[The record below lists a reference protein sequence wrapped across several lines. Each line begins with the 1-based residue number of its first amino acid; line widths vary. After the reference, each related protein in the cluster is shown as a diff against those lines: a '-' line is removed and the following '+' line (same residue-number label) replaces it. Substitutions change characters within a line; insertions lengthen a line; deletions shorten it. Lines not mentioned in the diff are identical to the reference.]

1 MPNALEISSITIVA
15 SAADDDSAARDRPIT
30 GNDLE
35 TLGVSDNFLAASGFE
50 AKVGQAALLPEQS
63 PIVIAIG
70 LGTDEPS
77 AADIRTAA
85 SALWRAC
92 AQLESVT
99 TLLPLIAAPALGAE
113 VALQAVIEG
122 LLLASYR
129 FDELKGSPEATSQL
143 NQVTLVAPDGV
154 DGDLVLARA
163 GATAEAIALTRD
175 LVNRPGGSLT
185 ATQLADEAV
194 AVGESS
200 GLEVELWDRER
211 LAKEGCG
218 GILGVNAGSSEEP
231 RLVRLTWRPEDESRA
246 TLHLVGKGITFDTG
260 GLNLKTFEGMKEMK
274 IDMGGAAAVIGAM
287 KAIAAHSP
295 DVTVIGTCCCTDNQP
310 GPTAT
315 KPGDVLHIR
324 NGKTVEVLN
333 TDAEGRLVLA
343 DGLSLATEDQPDLII
358 DLATLTG
365 ACLVALGQRYAGLMG
380 NDEQAISRVQT
391 AARQAGERVWHLP
404 LPTEYRKQL
413 DSQTADLS
421 NIGSGRFGG
430 TLIAGLFLQEFVGD
444 TPWVHLDIAG
454 PVTTDEIEGEFTKG
468 ATGFGVRTLLE
479 IATGW

>member
-211 LAKEGCG
+211 LAQEGCG

-454 PVTTDEIEGEFTKG
+454 PVTTDEIEGEFAKG